1 MEIAKQNAKQRY
13 YQKNKEKYIERVR
26 KQREDKRTTQNNS
39 PPIQNNTS
47 LIQNNPPPIENLS
60 RIVDFITW
68 IKNLTYVCVDV
79 RDTTGVYAWG
89 KPKKIIYRKN
99 IKTHNE
105 TQTDSINSNVDAYIN
120 CIKSILKVGE
130 RYVSLVP
137 SKTFTIDGVPIFFYI
152 KQIEET
158 NIIITYC
165 NIRFIKYGDGSAE
178 FVPEWNDEMKEMAMD
193 YKTIYNVRPFDE
205 KEKYKHASYLL
216 IRKDVNSFYGI

>member
-1 MEIAKQNAKQRY
+1 MPKKNPEERKEYNRQQY
-13 YQKNKEKYIERVR
+13 LKNKYNDKNSKTREEYILNFYSTIKTEYEFMMWVR
-26 KQREDKRTTQNNS
+26 
-39 PPIQNNTS
+39 
-47 LIQNNPPPIENLS
+47 
-60 RIVDFITW
+60 
-68 IKNLTYVCVDV
+68 
-79 RDTTGVYAWG
+79 
-89 KPKKIIYRKN
+89 N
-99 IKTHNE
+99 IKRVHKEYFSRESEKDCKIPQNTFIEQNE
-105 TQTDSINSNVDAYIN
+105 IINPNVEAHIY
-120 CIKSILKVGE
+120 CIKSFLKVGE